1 VTEGGVDR
9 LGPGTEAAV
18 ADFLSHGRRTDRN
31 RATGEVT
38 QPITI
43 IIITI
48 IIIIQDP
55 SDVEVDVAAV
65 AAEEGI
71 SS

>member
-18 ADFLSHGRRTDRN
+18 ADSLSHGRRTDRS

-43 IIITI
+43 IIIT